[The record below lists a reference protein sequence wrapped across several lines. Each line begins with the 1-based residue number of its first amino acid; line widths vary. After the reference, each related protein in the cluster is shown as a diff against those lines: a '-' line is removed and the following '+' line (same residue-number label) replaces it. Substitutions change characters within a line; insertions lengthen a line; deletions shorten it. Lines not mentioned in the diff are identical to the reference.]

1 MLAAA
6 SGPLTSAACA
16 TSEDRYELARGMEL
30 VCVEGQ
36 VEGEDKA
43 SVEAESEVTHFTLGT
58 LVKVWL
64 LRGNAD
70 NDVGVSI
77 GLTTIYDEV
86 VAGEGVWVTS

>member
-6 SGPLTSAACA
+6 SGPFSSAACA
-16 TSEDRYELARGMEL
+16 TSEDRYELAKGMEL
-30 VCVEGQ
+30 VCLEGQ
-36 VEGEDKA
+36 VEVEDRA
-43 SVEAESEVTHFTLGT
+43 SVEVESEVTHFTTGT

-64 LRGNAD
+64 VRGNAD

-86 VAGEGVWVTS
+86 DVGEGVFVTS